1 MDEMEGVAMN
11 IERQRVRDSAR
22 LTVVTLLFII
32 LVHWLTHPGHGLF
45 DLFDVWDL
53 VFLAMGLAVG
63 SYVSWPGSKG
73 RRA

>member
-1 MDEMEGVAMN
+1 MN
-11 IERQRVRDSAR
+11 IERRRMRDSAR

-32 LVHWLTHPGHGLF
+32 FFRWLTHPGH

-63 SYVSWPGSKG
+63 SYALWPGSKG
-73 RRA
+73 RRG